1 MKDLMLLPED
11 KKGIELVFIKGQDI
25 DSTIEKIREQA
36 KDLPTDMSIKKN
48 RDEVASFAYKIA
60 RSKSAVE
67 KAGAA
72 LSAEYKE
79 IPKKIDANRRV
90 YKEAFERLQEEVRSP
105 LNQWEQAEKERVQR
119 HEQRIESIN
128 QNTDLGD
135 DACSVSIGSAIDMLN
150 DLVID
155 ESWEEF
161 ETEAHRV
168 KSDRLKQ
175 LQDQLAKR
183 LKYEEEQAELAR
195 LRLEAEERERA
206 EREERI
212 AREAAEKARIEA
224 EQKANAEREKAIRE
238 KIEAEQRELQA
249 KRDLELAEQRRIAAE
264 KQAELDKIEA
274 AERAKQQEIE
284 RQQAEAARIES
295 ERLAREA
302 DKSHKAKINR
312 QALTDLIAIGLS
324 DDQAKAVIKAIV
336 TGKVSNVS
344 ISY

>member
-11 KKGIELVFIKGQDI
+11 KKGIELVFIQGQDI

-119 HEQRIESIN
+119 HEQRIESIK

-150 DLVID
+150 DLVVD

-324 DDQAKAVIKAIV
+324 DEQAKAVIKAIV

>member
-11 KKGIELVFIKGQDI
+11 KKGIELVFIQGQDI
-25 DSTIEKIREQA
+25 DSAIEKIREQA
-36 KDLPTDMSIKKN
+36 KDLPTDMSVKKN

-119 HEQRIESIN
+119 HEQRIESIK

-135 DACSVSIGSAIDMLN
+135 DACSVAISSAIDMLN
-150 DLVID
+150 ELAID

-168 KSDRLKQ
+168 KSDRLNQ
-175 LQDQLAKR
+175 LQDKLAKR

-195 LRLEAEERERA
+195 LRIEAEERERA

-224 EQKANAEREKAIRE
+224 EKKANAEREKAIRE

-264 KQAELDKIEA
+264 KQAELDKIAA

-324 DDQAKAVIKAIV
+324 DEQAKAVVKAIV